1 MQESIIANISYDK
14 PTKNDIAVGFAL
26 FNYTGSCRLIMNY
39 LYTVEK
45 MKSAGI
51 PVFTIELVIKGS
63 NPYIQDAF
71 HVYGTSYLF
80 QKENLFRIL
89 EGRIPARFSKLL
101 FIDSDVIF
109 DDPAWY
115 DKLSV
120 ILETYDVAHC
130 FETANWLDI
139 TYKKT
144 SMTADSYVKSPKK
157 DILLWDPSKMYHSGF
172 GWAFTRNWYNQA
184 GFIDETIIG
193 SGDLLF
199 SYGLFGKKYKGTQNF
214 SFYESSLERW
224 SKTIGNPRITYLP
237 VTLYHLFHGSLK
249 KRQYVSR
256 NEILDNINDVNE
268 IIYKNRDGVFELAD
282 SNLNEKLYGYF
293 KERMDDFV

>member
-1 MQESIIANISYDK
+1 MQESIIANISYDM

-89 EGRIPARFSKLL
+89 ESRIPARFSKLL

-144 SMTADSYVKSPKK
+144 SMTADSYVKSSEK

-199 SYGLFGKKYKGTQNF
+199 SYGLFGRK
-214 SFYESSLERW
+214 
-224 SKTIGNPRITYLP
+224 
-237 VTLYHLFHGSLK
+237 
-249 KRQYVSR
+249 
-256 NEILDNINDVNE
+256 
-268 IIYKNRDGVFELAD
+268 
-282 SNLNEKLYGYF
+282 
-293 KERMDDFV
+293 

>member
-89 EGRIPARFSKLL
+89 ESRIPARFSKLL

-130 FETANWLDI
+130 FETVHLLDI
-139 TYKKT
+139 TYREIDTQCKT
-144 SMTADSYVKSPKK
+144 IVKAENIHKTYILTEK
-157 DILLWDPSKMYHSGF
+157 DGVKYHSGF
-172 GWAFTRNWYNQA
+172 GWAFTRTWYNKF
-184 GFIDETIIG
+184 GFFDNAVLG
-193 SGDLLF
+193 SGDAFF
-199 SYGLFGKKYKGTQNF
+199 SYGIHGIVFDVEKTEMYKKEVEEWIATMVP
-214 SFYESSLERW
+214 L
-224 SKTIGNPRITYLP
+224 PRVSYLP
-237 VTLYHLFHGSLK
+237 VTVYHMFHGHLKDRNYTQRHLF
-249 KRQYVSR
+249 V
-256 NEILDNINDVNE
+256 DNIFD

-282 SNLNEKLYGYF
+282 SNLNEKLYEYF